1 MKGNPF
7 TMAFSL
13 DRRNFLALSGAGIG
27 ALALGACSGPNT
39 SGSAPSS
46 SAATG
51 TDWSKVTP
59 AAEITFWTNHPG
71 KSQDVET
78 SLIAA
83 YHKTQSET
91 KVTLVTAGA
100 NYEEVAQKFQT
111 AQQGG
116 QLPHV
121 VVFSDVWWF
130 RYFINDSIINLD
142 GLLSF
147 LKVNTGDYVDGLY
160 KDYAYNSKQ
169 WAVPYARSTPLFY
182 YNKAMWASAGLE
194 DRAPKTWQE
203 FAEWAPKLKA
213 TNSGLQVAHMYPAAS
228 DYDSWTLQNKIWG
241 EGGALSNDWT
251 ITCDAD
257 PVVKALQYT
266 QDSVYKDKWA
276 GVSAKDASAD
286 FAAGAAASFV
296 GSTGSLVGV
305 LSTAKFDVGVGF
317 LPGGSKATDMVCPT
331 GGAGLGIPKA
341 ITPEQQL
348 AAAKFLAFLGLPE
361 NTAAFSAATG
371 YMPVRKSS
379 DMSAVYAKRPQAK
392 IAVEQLAHTRS
403 QDYARVFLPGGDREI
418 GIASSDILTQQ
429 AKITDRLTKL
439 KSTLTD
445 IYTTDVK
452 PKLS

>member
-1 MKGNPF
+1 MKGNPL
-7 TMAFSL
+7 TMVPPL
-13 DRRNFLALSGAGIG
+13 DRRRFLAITGGGIG
-27 ALALGACSGPNT
+27 ALALSACAGPIT
-39 SGSAPSS
+39 SGAAPSPTTS
-46 SAATG
+46 TG

-59 AAEITFWTNHPG
+59 APEITFWSNHPG

-78 SLIAA
+78 ALINA
-83 YHKTQSET
+83 YHKTQTET

-100 NYEEVAQKFQT
+100 SYEEVAQKFQT

-130 RYFINDSIINLD
+130 RYFLNDSIISLND
-142 GLLSF
+142 LLSH
-147 LKVNTGDYVDGLY
+147 LKVDTADYVEGLY
-160 KDYAYNSKQ
+160 KDYEFNTKQ

-182 YNKAMWASAGLE
+182 YNKAMWAAAGLE

-203 FAEWAPKLKA
+203 FATWAPKLKA
-213 TNSGLQVAHMYPAAS
+213 ANPSAQVAHMYSAAS

-241 EGGALSNDWT
+241 EGGALSKDWT
-251 ITCDAD
+251 ITCDAE
-257 PVVKALQYT
+257 PVVKVLQFT
-266 QDSVYKDKWA
+266 QDSVYKHKWA

-305 LSTAKFDVGVGF
+305 LKAAKFDVGVGF
-317 LPGGSKATDMVCPT
+317 LPGGSQATDMVCPT

-361 NTAAFSAATG
+361 NTAAFAAATG

-379 DMSAVYAKRPQAK
+379 DMSAVYAKTPQAK
-392 IAVEQLAHTRS
+392 IAVDQLSHTRS

-429 AKITDRLTKL
+429 AKITDRLAKL

-452 PKLS
+452 PKLR

>member
-1 MKGNPF
+1 MTSPF
-7 TMAFSL
+7 
-13 DRRNFLALSGAGIG
+13 DRRHFLALTGAGLG
-27 ALALGACSGPNT
+27 ALALSACAGPST
-39 SGSAPSS
+39 AGTAPSA
-46 SAATG
+46 SASAER
-51 TDWSKVTP
+51 DWSKVTP
-59 AAEITFWTNHPG
+59 AAEITYWSNHPG
-71 KSQDVET
+71 KSKDVET
-78 SLIAA
+78 ALIAK
-83 YHKTQSET
+83 YHASQSET

-130 RYFINDSIINLD
+130 RYFINDSIIPLD
-142 GLLSF
+142 GLLST
-147 LKVNTGDYVDGLY
+147 LKVNTGDYVQGLY
-160 KDYAYNSKQ
+160 KDYAYNGKQ

-182 YNKAMWASAGLE
+182 YNKAMWAAAGLE
-194 DRAPKTWQE
+194 DRAPKTWSE

-213 TNSGLQVAHMYPAAS
+213 ANPTAQVAHMYPAAS

-241 EGGALSNDWT
+241 EGGGLSDKWT
-251 ITCDAD
+251 ITCDS
-257 PVVKALQYT
+257 PEVVKAMQFT

-286 FAAGAAASFV
+286 FSAGAAASFV

-305 LSTAKFDVGVGF
+305 LNTAKFEVGVGF

-361 NTAAFSAATG
+361 NTATFSEATG
-371 YMPVRKSS
+371 YMPVRTSS
-379 DMSAVYAKRPQAK
+379 DMTALYAKRPQAK
-392 IAVEQLAHTRS
+392 VAVQQLSHTRS

-418 GIASSDILTQQ
+418 GIASSDILTAQ
-429 AKITDRLTKL
+429 ANIADRLAKL
-439 KSTLTD
+439 KTSLTS

-452 PKLS
+452 PKIS

>member
-1 MKGNPF
+1 
-7 TMAFSL
+7 MAISL
-13 DRRNFLALSGAGIG
+13 DRRHFLALSGASVG

-39 SGSAPSS
+39 SGSTAAS
-46 SAATG
+46 SAANG

-59 AAEITFWTNHPG
+59 ASEITFWSNHPG
-71 KSQDVET
+71 KSADIEAQ
-78 SLIAA
+78 LIDA
-83 YHKTQSET
+83 YHKSQSET

-100 NYEEVAQKFQT
+100 TYEDVAQKFQT

-130 RYFINDSIINLD
+130 RYFLNDSIINLD
-142 GLLSF
+142 GVLSF
-147 LKVNTGDYVDGLY
+147 LKVDTSDYVDGLY
-160 KDYAYNSKQ
+160 KDYAYNKLQ
-169 WAVPYARSTPLFY
+169 WAMPYARSTPIFY
-182 YNKAMWASAGLE
+182 YNKAMWAAAGLE

-203 FAEWAPKLKA
+203 FATWAPKLKA
-213 TNSGLQVAHMYPAAS
+213 ANPGLQVAHMYAAAA

-241 EGGALSNDWT
+241 EGGALSNEWT
-251 ITCDAD
+251 ITCDSAD
-257 PVVKALQYT
+257 VVRTLQFT

-276 GVSAKDASAD
+276 GVSAKDVSAD
-286 FAAGAAASFV
+286 FSAGAAASYV

-305 LSTAKFDVGVGF
+305 LKTAKFDVGVGF

-348 AAAKFLAFLGLPE
+348 AAAKFLAFLTLPE
-361 NTAAFSAATG
+361 NTAAFASATG
-371 YMPVRKSS
+371 YLPVRKSS
-379 DMSAVYAKRPQAK
+379 DMSAMYAKVPQAK
-392 IAVEQLAHTRS
+392 TAVEQLSHTRA

-418 GIASSDILTQQ
+418 AIANSDILTQQ
-429 AKITDRLTKL
+429 ANITDRLAKL
-439 KSTLTD
+439 KTTLTG
-445 IYTTDVK
+445 IYTSDVK

>member
-27 ALALGACSGPNT
+27 ALALGACSGPST
-39 SGSAPSS
+39 SGSAVASS
-46 SAATG
+46 SPA

-59 AAEITFWTNHPG
+59 AAEITFWSNHPG
-71 KSQDVET
+71 KSQDVEA
-78 SLIAA
+78 SFIEA

-100 NYEEVAQKFQT
+100 SYEEVAQKFQT

-116 QLPHV
+116 QLPHI

-142 GLLSF
+142 GLLSH
-147 LKVNTGDYVDGLY
+147 LKVDTADYVQGLY
-160 KDYAYNSKQ
+160 EDYTYGSKQ

-182 YNKAMWASAGLE
+182 YNKAMWAAAGLE

-203 FAEWAPKLKA
+203 FADWAPKLIA
-213 TNSGLQVAHMYPAAS
+213 ANSGVQVAHMYPAAS

-241 EGGALSNDWT
+241 EGGALSKEWT
-251 ITCDAD
+251 ITCDSAE
-257 PVVKALQYT
+257 VVKTLQFT
-266 QDSVYKDKWA
+266 QDSVYKEKWA
-276 GVSAKDASAD
+276 GVSSKDASAD
-286 FAAGAAASFV
+286 FASGAAASFV

-305 LSTAKFDVGVGF
+305 LKTAQFDVGVGF
-317 LPGGSKATDMVCPT
+317 LPGGPHATDMVCPT

-341 ITPEQQL
+341 ITPGEQL

-361 NTAAFSAATG
+361 NTAAFSEATG

-379 DMSAVYAKRPQAK
+379 DMSAVYAKHPQAK
-392 IAVEQLAHTRS
+392 IAVEQLAHTRA

-429 AKITDRLTKL
+429 ANIPDRLTKL
-439 KSTLTD
+439 KTTLTG

-452 PKLS
+452 PKLV

>member
-1 MKGNPF
+1 MSL
-7 TMAFSL
+7 SL
-13 DRRNFLALSGAGIG
+13 DRRNFLALSGASIG
-27 ALALGACSGPNT
+27 ALALGACGGPNT
-39 SGSAPSS
+39 SGSTASS
-46 SAATG
+46 SAANS

-59 AAEITFWTNHPG
+59 AAEITFWSSHPG
-71 KSQDVET
+71 KSQDVEN

-121 VVFSDVWWF
+121 VLFSDVWWF

-142 GLLSF
+142 GLLSY
-147 LKVNTGDYVDGLY
+147 LKVDTADYVSGLY
-160 KDYAYNSKQ
+160 KDYAYNNLQ
-169 WAVPYARSTPLFY
+169 WAVPYARSTPIFY
-182 YNKAMWASAGLE
+182 YNKAMWAAAGLE

-203 FAEWAPKLKA
+203 FATWAPKLKA
-213 TNSGLQVAHMYPAAS
+213 ANPSAQVAHMYAAAA

-241 EGGALSNDWT
+241 EGGALSKDWT
-251 ITCDAD
+251 MTCDSAE
-257 PVVKALQYT
+257 VVRTLQFT
-266 QDSVYKDKWA
+266 QDSVYKEKWA
-276 GVSAKDASAD
+276 GVSAKDVSAD
-286 FAAGAAASFV
+286 FSAGAAASYV

-305 LSTAKFDVGVGF
+305 LNTAKFDVGVGF
-317 LPGGSKATDMVCPT
+317 LPGGSQATDMVCPT

-361 NTAAFSAATG
+361 NTAAFAAATG
-371 YMPVRKSS
+371 YLPVRKSS
-379 DMSAVYAKRPQAK
+379 DMSAMYAKVPQAR
-392 IAVEQLAHTRS
+392 IAVDQLAHTRS

-418 GIASSDILTQQ
+418 GMASSDILTQQ
-429 AKITDRLTKL
+429 ANITDRLAKL
-439 KSTLTD
+439 KSTLTG
-445 IYTTDVK
+445 IYTSDVK

>member
-1 MKGNPF
+1 MSL
-7 TMAFSL
+7 SL
-13 DRRNFLALSGAGIG
+13 DRRNFLALGGAGIG
-27 ALALGACSGPNT
+27 ALALGACGGPNT
-39 SGSAPSS
+39 SGATASS
-46 SAATG
+46 SAANA

-59 AAEITFWTNHPG
+59 AAEITFWSNHPG
-71 KSQDVET
+71 KSQDVEN

-83 YHKTQSET
+83 YHKAQSET

-142 GLLSF
+142 GVLSH
-147 LKVNTGDYVDGLY
+147 LKVDTADYVQGLY
-160 KDYAYNSKQ
+160 KDYSYNNLQ
-169 WAVPYARSTPLFY
+169 WAVPYARSTPIFY
-182 YNKAMWASAGLE
+182 YNKAMWAAAGLE
-194 DRAPKTWQE
+194 GRAPKTWQE
-203 FAEWAPKLKA
+203 FATWAPKLKA
-213 TNSGLQVAHMYPAAS
+213 ANPTAQVAHMYAAAA

-241 EGGALSNDWT
+241 EGGALSKDWT
-251 ITCDAD
+251 MTCDSAE
-257 PVVKALQYT
+257 VVRTLQFT
-266 QDSVYKDKWA
+266 QDSVYKQKWA
-276 GVSAKDASAD
+276 GVSAKDVSAD
-286 FAAGAAASFV
+286 FSAGAAASYV

-305 LSTAKFDVGVGF
+305 LKTAKFDVGVGF
-317 LPGGSKATDMVCPT
+317 LPGGSQATDLVCPT

-361 NTAAFSAATG
+361 NTAAFAAATG
-371 YMPVRKSS
+371 YLPVRKSS
-379 DMSAVYAKRPQAK
+379 DMSPVYAKLPQAR
-392 IAVEQLAHTRS
+392 IAVDQLAHTRS

-418 GIASSDILTQQ
+418 GMANSDILTQQ
-429 AKITDRLTKL
+429 ANIADRLAKL
-439 KSTLTD
+439 KSTLTG

-452 PKLS
+452 PKLA